1 MVEKKKILKK
11 KLIINLVF
19 IIFIS
24 IIFFVFYLNKNSQK
38 EDGKS
43 YEKLFD
49 LSEIQEVYFSR
60 DSFEMLAKKTNNSWA
75 INTPVSA
82 RMSLDILEKIN
93 YLNDFNS
100 FEIVNI
106 NKNSIFANAKASFIL
121 KIDDLVFE
129 FGILNSVVNKQ
140 YLLFDG
146 QVYLVPTFFSN
157 NFSDDIFT
165 YIEKTIIPSK
175 LEIKTIEFPNWTYH
189 ENSLYNKLDSS
200 KKYTLPSDWKKLWTS
215 TLSSEI
221 SVDKIK
227 FESFITFLDFKDNK
241 YKLFFKETKNSFMF
255 RFQDENYIYKLSK
268 ESTLRLIEPW
278 IFLNARAS

>member
-24 IIFFVFYLNKNSQK
+24 IIFFVFYLNNSQN

-60 DSFEMLAKKTNNSWA
+60 DSFEMRAKKTNNSWT
-75 INTPVSA
+75 INTPINA

-106 NKNSIFANAKASFIL
+106 NKNSIFANAKASFTL

-140 YLLFDG
+140 YLFFDR

-157 NFSDDIFT
+157 NFSDDIIT

-175 LEIKTIEFPNWTYH
+175 LEIKKIEFPNWTFY
-189 ENSLYNKLDSS
+189 ENSLYNKLDNS
-200 KKYTLPSDWKKLWTS
+200 KKYILPSEWKKLWTS
-215 TLSSEI
+215 TLSSDL

-227 FESFITFLDFKDNK
+227 FESFITF
-241 YKLFFKETKNSFMF
+241 
-255 RFQDENYIYKLSK
+255 
-268 ESTLRLIEPW
+268 
-278 IFLNARAS
+278 